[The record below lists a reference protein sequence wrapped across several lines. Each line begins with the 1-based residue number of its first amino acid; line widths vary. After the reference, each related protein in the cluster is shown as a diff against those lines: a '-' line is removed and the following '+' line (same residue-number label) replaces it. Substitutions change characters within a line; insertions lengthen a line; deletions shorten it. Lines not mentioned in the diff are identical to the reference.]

1 MLILRRYRRHAIL
14 PPRWEMPL
22 DIVIGSQWGD
32 EGKGRIIDL
41 LAGDADIVARFNGGD
56 NAGHSVTVADQLFKL
71 HLIPS
76 GIIQPHTICVM
87 GAGMVVNPQVLLEE
101 VDHLTQL
108 GIDASPQR
116 LKLSYAAH
124 LITPAH
130 TALDGAEESEKGQGL
145 LGTTRRGIGPAYSD
159 KATRIGLR
167 AEDLLNEDLLHQKLD
182 RILDHANRLLE
193 HVYNKEPLD
202 KESIR
207 RAFHIYA
214 DRLRP
219 YITDVGA
226 FVHDKLNRHG
236 TVLAEGAQGT
246 LLDLDH
252 GTYPFVTSSH
262 PTAPGALLGLGIGP
276 QHIRRI
282 IGITKA
288 FQTRVGE
295 GPFPTEASGDT
306 AAQLRGTGEHP
317 WDEFGTTTG
326 RPRRCGW
333 LDAVLLRYTA
343 RINGFTEIALT
354 KLDILSNID
363 PLNIC
368 VSYQRGEQQFKDLPQ
383 GPADLS
389 PFSPILEPLP
399 GWENDLT
406 QIRSWN
412 DLPSAARSYIER
424 VETLTGLN
432 VRLISVG
439 PERDQIIDRPLSE

>member
-1 MLILRRYRRHAIL
+1 
-14 PPRWEMPL
+14 MPL
-22 DIVIGSQWGD
+22 DIVVGSQWGD

-41 LAGDADIVARFNGGD
+41 LARDADIVARFNGGD
-56 NAGHSVTVADQLFKL
+56 NAGHSVTVAGQLFKL

-76 GIIQPHTICVM
+76 GIIQAHTICVM
-87 GAGMVVNPQVLLEE
+87 GAGMVVNPQILLEE
-101 VDHLTQL
+101 IDHLTQL

-130 TALDGAEESEKGQGL
+130 TALDGAEESEKGQGQ
-145 LGTTRRGIGPAYSD
+145 LGTTRRGIGPTYSD

-167 AEDLLNEDLLHQKLD
+167 AEDLLNEDLLSQKLD

-193 HVYNKEPLD
+193 HVYHQAPLD

-207 RAFHIYA
+207 QVFHTY
-214 DRLRP
+214 
-219 YITDVGA
+219 
-226 FVHDKLNRHG
+226 G

-252 GTYPFVTSSH
+252 GTYPFVTSSY

-306 AAQLRGTGEHP
+306 AARLRGTGEHP

-368 VSYQRGEQQFKDLPQ
+368 VAYQRGDQQFNDLPQ

-389 PFSPILEPLP
+389 PFSPVLEPLN
-399 GWENDLT
+399 GWEDDLT

-412 DLPSAARSYIER
+412 DLPSPAQSYIER
-424 VETLTGLN
+424 IETLTGLS

-439 PERDQIIDRPLSE
+439 PERDQIIDRSLPE

>member
-1 MLILRRYRRHAIL
+1 
-14 PPRWEMPL
+14 MPL

-76 GIIQPHTICVM
+76 GIIQPQTVCVM
-87 GAGMVVNPQVLLEE
+87 GAGMVVNPQILLEE

-130 TALDGAEESEKGQGL
+130 IALDGAEESEKGQGL
-145 LGTTRRGIGPAYSD
+145 LGTTRRGIGPTYAD
-159 KATRIGLR
+159 KAARIGLR
-167 AEDLLNEDLLHQKLD
+167 AEDLLDNDLLHQKLD
-182 RILDHANRLLE
+182 RILDYANRLLE
-193 HVYNKEPLD
+193 HVYNKEPLG
-202 KESIR
+202 KEPIQNGFL
-207 RAFHIYA
+207 AYA

-226 FVHDKLNRHG
+226 LVHDELNRHG

-282 IGITKA
+282 IGITKS

-295 GPFPTEASGDT
+295 GPFPTEASDDT
-306 AAQLRGTGEHP
+306 AARLRGTGKHP

-354 KLDILSNID
+354 KLDVLSNID

-368 VSYQRGEQQFKDLPQ
+368 VSYQRGDQQFKDLPQ

-389 PFSPILEPLP
+389 LFKPVLNPLP
-399 GWENDLT
+399 GWETDLT

-412 DLPSAARSYIER
+412 DLPSPARSYIER
-424 VETLTGLN
+424 VETLTGLR

-439 PERDQIIDRPLSE
+439 PERDQIIDRSLSE

>member
-1 MLILRRYRRHAIL
+1 
-14 PPRWEMPL
+14 MPL
-22 DIVIGSQWGD
+22 DIIVGSQWGD

-41 LAGDADIVARFNGGD
+41 LARDADIVARFNGGD

-87 GAGMVVNPQVLLEE
+87 GSGMVVNPQILLEE
-101 VDHLTQL
+101 IDHLTQL

-124 LITPAH
+124 IITPAH
-130 TALDGAEESEKGQGL
+130 TALDGAEESMKGQGQ

-167 AEDLLNEDLLHQKLD
+167 AEDLLNEDHLSQKLD
-182 RILDHANRLLE
+182 RVLNQANGLLE
-193 HVYNKEPLD
+193 HVYHQEPLD
-202 KESIR
+202 KEAILH
-207 RAFHIYA
+207 AFQTFA

-226 FVHDKLNRHG
+226 LVHGEISRGG

-276 QHIRRI
+276 GNIRRI

-306 AAQLRGTGEHP
+306 AELLRGTGEHP

-333 LDAVLLRYTA
+333 LDGVLLRYTS

-368 VSYQRGEQQFKDLPQ
+368 VSYQRGDQQFKDLPQ

-389 PFSPILEPLP
+389 PFKPVFDPLP
-399 GWENDLT
+399 GWETDLT

-412 DLPSAARSYIER
+412 ALPSPARSYIER
-424 VETLTGLN
+424 VETLTGLS

-439 PERDQIIDRPLSE
+439 PERDQIIDRSLSE

>member
-1 MLILRRYRRHAIL
+1 
-14 PPRWEMPL
+14 MPL

-41 LAGDADIVARFNGGD
+41 LARDADIVARFNGGD
-56 NAGHSVTVADQLFKL
+56 NAGHSVTVADQLYKL

-76 GIIQPHTICVM
+76 GILQPHTICVM
-87 GAGMVVNPQVLLEE
+87 GSGMVVNPRVLIEE
-101 VDHLTQL
+101 IDHLTQH

-116 LKLSYAAH
+116 LKLSCAAH

-130 TALDGAEESEKGQGL
+130 TALDGAEEGMRGQGQ
-145 LGTTRRGIGPAYSD
+145 LGTTRRGIGPTYSD
-159 KATRIGLR
+159 KATRIGMR
-167 AEDLLNEDLLHQKLD
+167 AEDLLDEDLLPEKLG
-182 RILDHANRLLE
+182 RILDKANSLLE
-193 HVYNKEPLD
+193 HVYQQEPLD
-202 KESIR
+202 KETILH
-207 RAFHIYA
+207 AFLGHA

-219 YITDVGA
+219 YISDIGVL
-226 FVHDKLNRHG
+226 VHDKIKRQG

-262 PTAPGALLGLGIGP
+262 PTSPGALLGLGIGP

-295 GPFPTEASGDT
+295 GPFPTEASKDT
-306 AAQLRGTGEHP
+306 AARLRGTGEHP

-333 LDAVLLRYTA
+333 LDTVLLRYSS

-363 PLNIC
+363 PLNLC
-368 VSYQRGEQQFKDLPQ
+368 VAYQQGQKQFNDLPR

-389 PFSPILEPLP
+389 AFNPVYESLS
-399 GWENDLT
+399 GWPDDLT
-406 QIRSWN
+406 RIKSWN
-412 DLPSAARSYIER
+412 ELPPPAQAYVERIED
-424 VETLTGLN
+424 LTGVQ

-439 PERDQIIDRPLSE
+439 PERDQMIDRSASD

>member
-1 MLILRRYRRHAIL
+1 
-14 PPRWEMPL
+14 MPL

-32 EGKGRIIDL
+32 EGKGRIIDF
-41 LAGDADIVARFNGGD
+41 LAGNADIVARFNGGD
-56 NAGHSVTVADQLFKL
+56 NAGHSVTVADQVFKL

-76 GIIQPHTICVM
+76 GIIQPQTICAM
-87 GAGMVVNPQVLLEE
+87 GAGMVVNPRVLLEE

-130 TALDGAEESEKGQGL
+130 TALDGAEESEKARGQ
-145 LGTTRRGIGPAYSD
+145 LGTTRRGIGPTYSD
-159 KATRIGLR
+159 KAARIGLR
-167 AEDLLNEDLLHQKLD
+167 AEDLLNKDVLHQKLD
-182 RILDHANRLLE
+182 RILDHANRLFE
-193 HVYNKEPLD
+193 NVYHQEPLD
-202 KESIR
+202 KEPIQH
-207 RAFHIYA
+207 AFHAYA
-214 DRLRP
+214 NRLQP
-219 YITDVGA
+219 YITDVGSL
-226 FVHDKLNRHG
+226 VHDKLNNHG

-295 GPFPTEASGDT
+295 GPFPTESSGDT
-306 AAQLRGTGEHP
+306 AARLRGTGEHP

-354 KLDILSNID
+354 KLDILTNID

-368 VSYQRGEQQFKDLPQ
+368 VAYQSGEQQFDDLPQ

-389 PFSPILEPLP
+389 PFSPVLEPLTS
-399 GWENDLT
+399 WEEDLT
-406 QIRSWN
+406 KIRTWN
-412 DLPSAARSYIER
+412 DLPSQAQAYIER
-424 VETLTGLN
+424 IETLTGLRI
-432 VRLISVG
+432 RLISVG
-439 PERDQIIDRPLSE
+439 PERDQIIDRSPSE

>member
-1 MLILRRYRRHAIL
+1 
-14 PPRWEMPL
+14 
-22 DIVIGSQWGD
+22 
-32 EGKGRIIDL
+32 
-41 LAGDADIVARFNGGD
+41 
-56 NAGHSVTVADQLFKL
+56 
-71 HLIPS
+71 
-76 GIIQPHTICVM
+76 M
-87 GAGMVVNPQVLLEE
+87 GAGMVVNPQILLKE

-108 GIDASPQR
+108 GIDASPKR

-130 TALDGAEESEKGQGL
+130 IALDGAEESEKGQGQ
-145 LGTTRRGIGPAYSD
+145 LGTTRRGIGPTYSD
-159 KATRIGLR
+159 KAARIGLR

-193 HVYNKEPLD
+193 HVYNLEPLD
-202 KESIR
+202 KEPIR
-207 RAFHIYA
+207 HAFHSYA

-219 YITDVGA
+219 YITNVGA
-226 FVHDKLNRHG
+226 LVHDKLNLHG

-262 PTAPGALLGLGIGP
+262 PTTPGALLGLGIGP

-282 IGITKA
+282 IGITKS

-295 GPFPTEASGDT
+295 GPFPTEASDDT
-306 AAQLRGTGEHP
+306 SARLRGSGEHP

-368 VSYQRGEQQFKDLPQ
+368 VSYQRGDQQFKDLPQ

-389 PFSPILEPLP
+389 LFKPVLDPLP
-399 GWENDLT
+399 GWKTDLT

-412 DLPSAARSYIER
+412 DLPSPARSYIER
-424 VETLTGLN
+424 VETLTGLS

-439 PERDQIIDRPLSE
+439 PERDQIIDRSLSE

>member
-1 MLILRRYRRHAIL
+1 V
-14 PPRWEMPL
+14 P
-22 DIVIGSQWGD
+22 
-32 EGKGRIIDL
+32 K
-41 LAGDADIVARFNGGD
+41 
-56 NAGHSVTVADQLFKL
+56 
-71 HLIPS
+71 
-76 GIIQPHTICVM
+76 
-87 GAGMVVNPQVLLEE
+87 
-101 VDHLTQL
+101 
-108 GIDASPQR
+108 
-116 LKLSYAAH
+116 
-124 LITPAH
+124 
-130 TALDGAEESEKGQGL
+130 
-145 LGTTRRGIGPAYSD
+145 
-159 KATRIGLR
+159 
-167 AEDLLNEDLLHQKLD
+167 
-182 RILDHANRLLE
+182 ILDHANKLLE
-193 HVYNKEPLD
+193 HVYDMEPLD

-207 RAFHIYA
+207 RAFHTYA

-219 YITDVGA
+219 YITNVGA
-226 FVHDKLNRHG
+226 LVHDKLSNHG

-282 IGITKA
+282 IGITKS

-306 AAQLRGTGEHP
+306 AARLRGTGEHP

-354 KLDILSNID
+354 KLDILTNID

-368 VSYQRGEQQFKDLPQ
+368 VSYRRGEQQFKNLPQ

-389 PFSPILEPLP
+389 P
-399 GWENDLT
+399 
-406 QIRSWN
+406 
-412 DLPSAARSYIER
+412 ARSYIER
-424 VETLTGLN
+424 VETLTGLS

-439 PERDQIIDRPLSE
+439 PERDQIIDRSLSE

>member
-1 MLILRRYRRHAIL
+1 
-14 PPRWEMPL
+14 MPL

-76 GIIQPHTICVM
+76 GIIQPNTICVM
-87 GAGMVVNPQVLLEE
+87 GAGMVVNPQILLEE

-145 LGTTRRGIGPAYSD
+145 LGTTRRGIGPTYAD

-193 HVYNKEPLD
+193 HVYNKQPLD
-202 KESIR
+202 KEPIQNGFL
-207 RAFHIYA
+207 AYA

-219 YITDVGA
+219 YIANVGA
-226 FVHDKLNRHG
+226 LVHDKLNRHG

-282 IGITKA
+282 IGITKS

-306 AAQLRGTGEHP
+306 AARLRGTGEHP

-333 LDAVLLRYTA
+333 LDTVLLRYTA

-368 VSYQRGEQQFKDLPQ
+368 VSYQRGDQQFKDLPQ

-389 PFSPILEPLP
+389 PFKPVFDPLP
-399 GWENDLT
+399 GWETDLT

-412 DLPSAARSYIER
+412 DLPSPARSYIER
-424 VETLTGLN
+424 VETLTGLS

-439 PERDQIIDRPLSE
+439 PERDQIIDRSLSE